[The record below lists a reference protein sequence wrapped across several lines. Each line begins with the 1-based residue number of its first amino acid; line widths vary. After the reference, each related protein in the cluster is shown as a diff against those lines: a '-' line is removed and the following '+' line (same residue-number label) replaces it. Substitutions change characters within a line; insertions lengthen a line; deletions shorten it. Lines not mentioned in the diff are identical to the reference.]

1 MHGAL
6 GRGEDPEGVLKA
18 IETIQKL
25 LPEEGYAVG
34 EWSIADAA
42 VTPFFARAEVAF
54 KNEIGKYEEG
64 KGKATWAKHETDEK
78 YARFRKYFADLK
90 SRESFKETFH
100 PVCPPYVKLFL
111 IFYPFLE
118 CGHRYI
124 LKTLPAPIYCLGP
137 IMFNPQMYSELM
149 LLKCYSVSSST
160 LNTERKI
167 SI

>member
-1 MHGAL
+1 M
-6 GRGEDPEGVLKA
+6 LKA

-54 KNEIGKYEEG
+54 KNDVGKYEEG
-64 KGKATWAKHETDEK
+64 KGKATWAKVETDEK

-100 PVCPPYVKLFL
+100 PVCPSYAKGLL
-111 IFYPFLE
+111 IFYSFVE
-118 CGHRYI
+118 CGHRHI
-124 LKTLPAPIYCLGP
+124 LETLPAPTYCFGP

-149 LLKCYSVSSST
+149 LLKLRSVSNSN
-160 LNTERKI
+160 NTQRKI
-167 SI
+167 RVSIKSS